1 MSEITYD
8 QAFAELQQILQE
20 IEQDASIDQLA
31 ERIKRSNYLVN
42 YCKEKLRNVEAEVKS
57 MMDKSSS

>member
-8 QAFAELQQILQE
+8 QAFAELQQILRE
-20 IEQDASIDQLA
+20 IEEDTSIDQLA
-31 ERIKRSNYLVN
+31 ERIKRSNFLVN

-57 MMDKSSS
+57 MLDSSAS